1 MKYLDYPEQQKHG
14 SLNFPYYFYHVS
26 RIHPRYTMP
35 YHWHPLFEIVHVFQG
50 RFHLQLDNCF
60 LELKASDT
68 VLIQGGLTHGGAPSP
83 EEDCI
88 YECILIDLETVFLSS
103 HSIRQYEETLV
114 DLLNSKI
121 ILQNYFPSSEVNVN
135 TIILQMLELL
145 RSKPKNYALSLYGC
159 TYLLFGTLFSRN
171 YYRKNTVSK
180 ESRRFSSLKS
190 VFSLIEEHYSE
201 NLTLDILARCANLNP
216 SYFCRYFKEFTD
228 RTPMDYLNYYRI
240 EVACEQLSY
249 TDKSITEIAH
259 SCGFSDSSYFVK
271 VFRHYKQMTP
281 TEYTSHKLGTP
292 TPVSSRKSNESSLP
306 DC

>member
-60 LELKASDT
+60 LELKAGDT

-121 ILQNYFPSSEVNVN
+121 ILQNYFPSSEDDVN

-159 TYLLFGTLFSRN
+159 TYLLFGTLFSQN
-171 YYRKNTVSK
+171 
-180 ESRRFSSLKS
+180 
-190 VFSLIEEHYSE
+190 
-201 NLTLDILARCANLNP
+201 
-216 SYFCRYFKEFTD
+216 
-228 RTPMDYLNYYRI
+228 
-240 EVACEQLSY
+240 
-249 TDKSITEIAH
+249 
-259 SCGFSDSSYFVK
+259 
-271 VFRHYKQMTP
+271 
-281 TEYTSHKLGTP
+281 
-292 TPVSSRKSNESSLP
+292 
-306 DC
+306 